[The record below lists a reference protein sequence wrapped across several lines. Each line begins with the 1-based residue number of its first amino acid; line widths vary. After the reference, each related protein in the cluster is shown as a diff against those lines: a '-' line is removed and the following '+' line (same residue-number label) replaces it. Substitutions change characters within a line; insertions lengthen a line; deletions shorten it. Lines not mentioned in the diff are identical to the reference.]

1 MYVIGDYMSG
11 GNNVTVAREFPSDL
25 WIHTPTFRK
34 RAAYLS
40 LSIPLLYHDSIPR
53 QTTTIMSRPY
63 QATKPSF
70 ASRMGFEALGV
81 EDLESASES
90 EHELEK
96 ELTEV
101 VTPPPPPAP
110 VQEPPPK

>member
-1 MYVIGDYMSG
+1 
-11 GNNVTVAREFPSDL
+11 
-25 WIHTPTFRK
+25 
-34 RAAYLS
+34 
-40 LSIPLLYHDSIPR
+40 
-53 QTTTIMSRPY
+53 MSRPY

-101 VTPPPPPAP
+101 VSPPPPPPPAP
-110 VQEPPPK
+110 VEEPSPK

>member
-11 GNNVTVAREFPSDL
+11 GNNVTVAREFPSFGSTL
-25 WIHTPTFRK
+25 QHFENELRTS
-34 RAAYLS
+34 A